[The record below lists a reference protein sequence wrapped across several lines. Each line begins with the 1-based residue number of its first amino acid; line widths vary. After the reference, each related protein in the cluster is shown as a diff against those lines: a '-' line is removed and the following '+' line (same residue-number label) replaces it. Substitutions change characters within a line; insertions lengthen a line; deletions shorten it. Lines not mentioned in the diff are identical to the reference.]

1 MGISSTGSGRPFPL
15 GPTPVPTRPP
25 ARGSPVL
32 RALRMGSSEAA
43 LGRSAPLPARPRAGA
58 RLSLKQVGGK
68 NTRAPPWTR
77 VFMAAR
83 SHSLVFVVVIS
94 DTAEGQF
101 PPIYQDRFGTYFQE
115 KYAGKHFRERK
126 FPNQG
131 IDMGPGIVPQP
142 PRCAPTSPKPSP
154 WVNSE

>member
-1 MGISSTGSGRPFPL
+1 MGISSGGFGRPFPL

-32 RALRMGSSEAA
+32 RTLWVGASEAA

-58 RLSLKQVGGK
+58 RLSLKKVGGK

-83 SHSLVFVVVIS
+83 SHSLGLGMVASGPFEVL
-94 DTAEGQF
+94 F
-101 PPIYQDRFGTYFQE
+101 PPVY
-115 KYAGKHFRERK
+115 
-126 FPNQG
+126 
-131 IDMGPGIVPQP
+131 
-142 PRCAPTSPKPSP
+142 
-154 WVNSE
+154 